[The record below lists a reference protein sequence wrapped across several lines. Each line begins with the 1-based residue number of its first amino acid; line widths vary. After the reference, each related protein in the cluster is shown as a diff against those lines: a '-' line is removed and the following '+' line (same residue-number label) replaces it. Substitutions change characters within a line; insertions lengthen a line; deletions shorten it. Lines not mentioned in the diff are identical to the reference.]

1 MATGTSSI
9 LLHPSFFLK
18 ALGSI
23 IQSHIMDDLEN
34 SSFKNLN
41 FCIIWLVVQIQQL
54 IVLKILITEKLFIPL
69 YFSFNSFLSFLY
81 NLEYRIKKKTEY
93 KKLHNFNKYLLLKW
107 MQVILLIMECKINI
121 NNN

>member
-1 MATGTSSI
+1 MVIGTPSI
-9 LLHPSFFLK
+9 LLYPAFFLK

-54 IVLKILITEKLFIPL
+54 IALKILITE
-69 YFSFNSFLSFLY
+69 
-81 NLEYRIKKKTEY
+81 
-93 KKLHNFNKYLLLKW
+93 
-107 MQVILLIMECKINI
+107 
-121 NNN
+121 